1 VIQSGETA
9 KRLPENIRVAGLPH
23 VRQTD

>member
-9 KRLPENIRVAGLPH
+9 KRLPENIRVAVLRH
-23 VRQTD
+23 VRQTP